1 MDYWNNW
8 MLVIYGQN
16 SLISNCVYPV
26 WECGCGCFSL
36 KMYQNNIFLF
46 FKNYFWNQRI
56 KIIEKYQKNINFE

>member
-46 FKNYFWNQRI
+46 
-56 KIIEKYQKNINFE
+56 